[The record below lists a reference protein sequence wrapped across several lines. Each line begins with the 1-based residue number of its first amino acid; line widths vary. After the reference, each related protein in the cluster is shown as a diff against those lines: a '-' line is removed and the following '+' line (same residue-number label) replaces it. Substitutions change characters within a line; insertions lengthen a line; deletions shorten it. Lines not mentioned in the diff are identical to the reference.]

1 MPEPSGLLTMTDMP
15 LDPRSSY
22 SLLLE
27 GRRQGL
33 KDLTYLAGEGHPWFQ
48 KPPLSPTPSH
58 LVHTPPADDTEVW
71 EHWQVSTVLPRRW
84 ATLGDGAGPVGT

>member
-1 MPEPSGLLTMTDMP
+1 MRELSGLLTVTNVP

-33 KDLTYLAGEGHPWFQ
+33 KDLTYPAGVGHPWSQ
-48 KPPLSPTPSH
+48 KPPLPPAPSH
-58 LVHTPPADDTEVW
+58 LILTPPADDTEAW
-71 EHWQVSTVLPRRW
+71 ERWQVSIILPRRRV
-84 ATLGDGAGPVGT
+84 TLGDGQPHCP